1 MLVNILVLAFVSAYI
16 AIAAL
21 GHVLLIAPMWPKLDR
36 RQHAALADTD
46 IDNDDVASA
55 APVLNLPG

>member
-16 AIAAL
+16 AIAVL
-21 GHVLLIAPMWPKLDR
+21 GHILLIAPLWPHLA
-36 RQHAALADTD
+36 RQRHEPLADAD
-46 IDNDDVASA
+46 IDTDDVASA